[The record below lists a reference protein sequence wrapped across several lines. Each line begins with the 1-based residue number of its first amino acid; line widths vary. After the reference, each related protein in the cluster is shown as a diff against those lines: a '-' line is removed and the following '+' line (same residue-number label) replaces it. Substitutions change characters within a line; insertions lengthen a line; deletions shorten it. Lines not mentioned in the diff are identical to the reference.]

1 MNKFFKLLSLV
12 AFCLLLIVSF
22 SSVVNIYEKRNEISV
37 TLKNKFS
44 KISSYESDLAL
55 TKLKNELDIYWA
67 NEILNGGYIL
77 HFRHTE
83 RDKWID
89 LIMYD
94 ALESNAHNNGLY
106 ENRYAEKDY
115 FYRAVCLNERGKI
128 QAKAIG
134 ESLKN
139 IGLPI
144 GAVHSS
150 VSCRARQTAE
160 LAFGGYD
167 KLHRELVY
175 SGLYNENEE
184 LRVRNLKDLYLKL
197 EEIKGKN
204 TIVSS
209 HNNVINCKMF
219 INQNC
224 PNRDLSLEE
233 GGFYVIRN
241 SRDGLLFEHEFHNFN
256 HFNRVFYER

>member
-1 MNKFFKLLSLV
+1 MNKIFILLSLV
-12 AFCLLLIVSF
+12 AFCLLLVVSF

-44 KISSYESDLAL
+44 KTSSYDSDLAL
-55 TKLKNELDIYWA
+55 AKSKNELDVYWA
-67 NEILNGGYIL
+67 KEILNGGYIL

-94 ALESNAHNNGLY
+94 VLESNAHNNGLY
-106 ENRYAEKDY
+106 ESRYAENDY
-115 FYRAVCLNERGKI
+115 FSRAVCLNERGKV

-134 ESLKN
+134 ESLKY
-139 IGLPI
+139 IGLPV

-160 LAFGGYD
+160 LAFGGYN
-167 KLHRELVY
+167 KLHRTLVY
-175 SGLYNENEE
+175 SSMYNESEE
-184 LRVRNLKDLYLKL
+184 VRLRNLKNLYSNL
-197 EEIKGKN
+197 EVIKGKN
-204 TIVSS
+204 TIVSA
-209 HNNVINCKMF
+209 HNNVISCKMF
-219 INQNC
+219 INKNC
-224 PNRDLSLEE
+224 PNSDLSLEE
-233 GGFYVIRN
+233 GGFYVLRN
-241 SRDGLLFEHEFHNFN
+241 TKDGLLFEHEFHNFN